1 MVKKKWIFP
10 ILAVIA
16 LAAVLLAVF
25 ILGISLYKQTA
36 VSDAQD
42 QDPLAAVSAAQI
54 EKIIIEAQSGRQ
66 CELTQDNMAALSSLI
81 EQIEPLGEGDPSYL
95 NYDGVFP
102 TMFYIYFEDGTQ
114 MDFSASNP
122 FYVIDSLGYRSEYK
136 LCDTISRLYWQLCED
151 YFPKPAR
158 KTAPFY
164 EKKVG

>member
-1 MVKKKWIFP
+1 MKRKWTIP
-10 ILAVIA
+10 VLIA
-16 LAAVLLAVF
+16 LAAVLLAAF
-25 ILGISLYKQTA
+25 IPDILYRQSA
-36 VSDAQD
+36 ESDAQD

-66 CELTQDNMAALSSLI
+66 CELPQDDMAALSSLI
-81 EQIEPLGEGDPSYL
+81 EQIEPLGEGDQSYL

-102 TMFYIYFEDGTQ
+102 TMFHIYFDGGTQ

-122 FYVIDSLGYRSEYK
+122 FYVIDSVGYRSEYK

-151 YFPKPAR
+151 YFPKPPR

-164 EKKVG
+164 EKEVG